1 MVKTFAFFLV
11 WQKFRQYY
19 SHFVTL
25 AFLLSLRYFH
35 FVAFTFLIQAS
46 KKWRQNMLDLSRQ
59 KVGAQLSAMN
69 AATAQLVTMS
79 IDDEI
84 DTSRVGAAVAQM

>member
-1 MVKTFAFFLV
+1 MYT
-11 WQKFRQYY
+11 
-19 SHFVTL
+19 
-25 AFLLSLRYFH
+25 
-35 FVAFTFLIQAS
+35 QAS

>member
-1 MVKTFAFFLV
+1 MNLIEQTIVLYSYVDECKSLLTLMVMYT
-11 WQKFRQYY
+11 
-19 SHFVTL
+19 
-25 AFLLSLRYFH
+25 
-35 FVAFTFLIQAS
+35 QAS

>member
-1 MVKTFAFFLV
+1 MTYNSDCFDVIQNVITWILDVF
-11 WQKFRQYY
+11 
-19 SHFVTL
+19 
-25 AFLLSLRYFH
+25 
-35 FVAFTFLIQAS
+35 QAS